1 MGIMSELENMVS
13 VEDATIIGNAA
24 LESEVVL
31 AAIRN
36 ECESDEEFAVLMESA
51 ATELA
56 LYDVISDAEIAT
68 EATKKIVIKDWKA
81 VNFDRIAK
89 RTAIRLAMVAHDNL
103 YTKYRFHR
111 DKLIDVRNQI
121 YKKYGNKARKEAK
134 RIIMN
139 ARNKA
144 ANMNSKSGKDIT
156 SKIDKQIAKAEA
168 KQK

>member
-36 ECESDEEFAVLMESA
+36 ECESDEEFAALMESA

-56 LYDVISDAEIAT
+56 LYDVISDADIAT
-68 EATKKIVIKDWKA
+68 EATKKIVIKDWKS

-139 ARNKA
+139 ARNKS

-168 KQK
+168 KKK